1 MKVSSSSSS
10 EPFYLTTF
18 SYVEEL
24 DLLIKWK
31 VIPLGSLHNIVSKKI
46 HKTYSYRLA
55 DKLVQASIAQKI
67 RHFRSGFHVLIP
79 SIEALKS
86 WNPNF
91 VWANIDKYCR
101 SAFIASAFLELPA
114 FGKKVIRFCHE
125 EELHFHNRD
134 DLHPDFTL
142 GGLSSISKNTFEAG
156 VFFESRF
163 SLAPVSNTENRMMN
177 FLEDEKYSVF
187 ILVFTTLHALN
198 KCKAFYF
205 ESSDHNYGKKLRKLI
220 CLVHIE
226 NYVKHPHELIK
237 SYAYFDGEETTLQEL
252 FK

>member
-1 MKVSSSSSS
+1 MKVASS
-10 EPFYLTTF
+10 ESETFYLTIF
-18 SYVEEL
+18 SYAEEL

-31 VIPLGSLHNIVSKKI
+31 VIPLGSLHNIVSKRI

-55 DKLVQASIAQKI
+55 DKLVRASVAHKVKN
-67 RHFRSGFHVLIP
+67 FRSGFDVLIP
-79 SIEALKS
+79 SREALKS

-91 VWANIDKYCR
+91 VWSNIEKYCR
-101 SAFIASAFLELPA
+101 SAFIASAFFELPL
-114 FGKKVIRFCHE
+114 FRHKVIRFCHE
-125 EELHFHNRD
+125 EEVNFHNRD

-142 GGLSSISKNTFEAG
+142 GGLSRVSGKPFEAG

-163 SLAPVSNTENRMMN
+163 SLASISNTENRMTK

-187 ILVFTTLHALN
+187 ILVFTTLQALN
-198 KCKAFYF
+198 RCKAFYF
-205 ESSDHNYGKKLRKLI
+205 ESRDHKHGKQLRKLI

-226 NYVKHPHELIK
+226 HYVNHPQELIK
-237 SYAYFDGEETTLQEL
+237 SYAYFDGEESTLQEL